1 MAAHDRPTT
10 AEAGHASPNPIVT
23 GKGRRVP
30 NVAAVRPAEET
41 GGSRSIDGKVDGKV
55 FWLDPAAGAPS
66 VTAQP
71 CLTGEVDAEY
81 CIVGGGFLGLWT
93 ALKLLA
99 AKPDADIVLLD
110 AKLCGYGASGR
121 NAGFAMTMWSKAA
134 SLTHRATSAD
144 AARLARASERALI
157 EIREFCDAEG
167 IDCGFQMTG
176 WLWTANAPAQAGSW
190 NSTVTAAESLGA
202 DAFRTI
208 SPHDARERLGT
219 DNVFG
224 AVLEE
229 KSAIVDPGRLVLGL
243 RGAVLRRGVRVFENS
258 RVIGIDR
265 ASQVVTTEAGTVRSR
280 QLILATNAWL
290 AELPE
295 LRRIIVPVSA
305 DAVAT
310 EPVPDFFASHWRGGE
325 SWTNSGTVV
334 DFARPTVDR
343 RVVFGRGAAAI
354 AFRGRIDNRFF
365 TNPPRTL
372 ELSTALAQQVPRLYG
387 ARVTHS
393 WSGPVDRTQDGLPI
407 VGRLPGSPALFCAGF
422 AGNGVGP
429 SVVFAEM
436 LASLALRRDDSWSA
450 SSYVGVPDYRFPP
463 EPVRYVGALMV
474 RGAVRRQMAASDGG
488 RKISFLTRKLAEL
501 GPTGLMKV
509 K

>member
-1 MAAHDRPTT
+1 MT
-10 AEAGHASPNPIVT
+10 EVT
-23 GKGRRVP
+23 ET
-30 NVAAVRPAEET
+30 RPAK
-41 GGSRSIDGKVDGKV
+41 GAGAPRPVDGNV
-55 FWLDPAAGAPS
+55 FWLDPEAGAPRVS
-66 VTAQP
+66 AQP
-71 CLTGEVDAEY
+71 SLRGEVHAEY

-99 AKPDADIVLLD
+99 AEPDADVVLLE
-110 AKLCGYGASGR
+110 AKTCGYGASGR

-134 SLTHRATSAD
+134 SLTHRATPED
-144 AARLARASERALI
+144 AAHLARASERALT
-157 EIREFCDAEG
+157 EIRDFCVDEG
-167 IDCGFQMTG
+167 IDCGFEMSG

-190 NSTVTAAESLGA
+190 DSTVAAAESLGG
-202 DAFRTI
+202 DTFRTI
-208 SPHDARERLGT
+208 SATDARERLGT

-229 KSAIVDPGRLVLGL
+229 TSAIVDPGRLVLGL
-243 RGAVLRRGVRVFENS
+243 RDAVLRRGVRVFENS
-258 RVIGIDR
+258 PVTAIDR
-265 ASQVVTTEAGTVRSR
+265 ASQVVTTGSGTVRSR

-295 LRRIIVPVSA
+295 LRRVIVPVSA
-305 DAVAT
+305 DAIAT
-310 EPVPDFFASHWRGGE
+310 EPVPEFLESHWRGGE

-334 DFARPTVDR
+334 DFARPTTDR

-354 AFRGRIDNRFF
+354 AFRGQIGHRFF
-365 TNPPRTL
+365 ANPPRTL
-372 ELSTALAQQVPRLYG
+372 ELSTALAQQVPRLHG

-407 VGRLPGSPALFCAGF
+407 VGRLPGSQVLFCAGF

-429 SVVFAEM
+429 AVVFAEV
-436 LASLALRRDDSWSA
+436 LASLALRRDDAWSA
-450 SSYVGVPDYRFPP
+450 SSYVGVPSYRFPP

-474 RGAVRRQMAASDGG
+474 RAAVRRQMAASDGG
-488 RKISFLTRKLAEL
+488 RTTSLLTKKLAEL

>member
-1 MAAHDRPTT
+1 MANIAGSITGSITRPMQR
-10 AEAGHASPNPIVT
+10 AGAS
-23 GKGRRVP
+23 
-30 NVAAVRPAEET
+30 
-41 GGSRSIDGKVDGKV
+41 GGVEGNV
-55 FWLDPAAGAPS
+55 FWLDPAAGAPVVEPVPALS
-66 VTAQP
+66 
-71 CLTGEVDAEY
+71 GEVSAEY

-99 AKPDADIVLLD
+99 ADPDADIVLLE
-110 AKLCGYGASGR
+110 ATHCGYGASGR

-134 SLTHRATSAD
+134 SLTHRATPAD
-144 AARLARASERALI
+144 AARLARASERALS
-157 EIREFCDAEG
+157 EIRDFCASEG
-167 IDCGFQMTG
+167 IDCGFDPTG
-176 WLWTANAPAQAGSW
+176 WLWTANAPAQVGSW
-190 NSTVTAAESLGA
+190 DSTLEAAESLGA
-202 DAFRTI
+202 ADAFQRIPATE
-208 SPHDARERLGT
+208 ARERLGT

-224 AVLEE
+224 AVFEE

-243 RGAVLRRGVRVFENS
+243 RAAVLRRGVRVFENS
-258 RVIGIDR
+258 PVTEIDR
-265 ASQVVTTEAGTVRSR
+265 ASQVVTTPAGSVRSR

-295 LRRIIVPVSA
+295 LRRVIVPVSA

-310 EPVPDFFASHWRGGE
+310 EPVPDFLDAHWRGGE

-334 DFARPTVDR
+334 DFARPTTDR

-354 AFRGRIDNRFF
+354 AFRGRIGEKFF
-365 TNPPRTL
+365 ANPPRTL
-372 ELSTALAQQVPRLYG
+372 ELSTALSQQVPRLYG
-387 ARVTHS
+387 AEVTHS

-407 VGRLPGSPALFCAGF
+407 IGRLPRSPILFCAGF
-422 AGNGVGP
+422 AGNGVAP
-429 SVVFAEM
+429 SVIFAEM
-436 LASLALRRDDSWSA
+436 LASLAMRRDDAWSA

-474 RGAVRRQMAASDGG
+474 RNAVRRQMAASDGG
-488 RKISFLTRKLAEL
+488 RRTSLLTRKLAEL